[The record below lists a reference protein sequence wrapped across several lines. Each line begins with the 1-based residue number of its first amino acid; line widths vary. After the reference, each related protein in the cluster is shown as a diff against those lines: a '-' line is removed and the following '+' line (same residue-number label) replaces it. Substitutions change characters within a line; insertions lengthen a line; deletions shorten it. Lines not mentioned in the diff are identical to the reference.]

1 MAEQKERVIAEQID
15 DYDEIVRVLEL
26 CMEGE
31 AEGDAER
38 LKEAFHEDARMYG
51 EVAGTRYDM
60 PITEFFEV
68 AASEPA
74 DTGSYRGRVLSVHQV
89 GDAASAVVAE
99 DGYWGS
105 LSFIDFFTLNRIGG
119 TWKIVNKTFVHTGG
133 EPPES

>member
-1 MAEQKERVIAEQID
+1 MAEQIK
-15 DYDEIVRVLEL
+15 DYDEIVRVLGL

-31 AEGDAER
+31 AKGDAAR
-38 LKEAFHEDARMYG
+38 LKEAFHEDARMFG

-60 PITEFFEV
+60 PITESFELAV
-68 AASEPA
+68 SEPA
-74 DTGSYRGRVLSVHQV
+74 DTGNYQGRVLSVHQV
-89 GDAASAVVAE
+89 GDAANAVVAE

-105 LSFIDFFTLNRIGG
+105 VSFIDFFTLNRIAG

>member
-1 MAEQKERVIAEQID
+1 MAEQID
-15 DYDEIVRVLEL
+15 DHDEIVRVLEL

-31 AEGDAER
+31 AKGDAGR
-38 LKEAFHEDARMYG
+38 LREAFHEDARMFG

-60 PITEFFEV
+60 PIAEFVDV
-68 AASEPA
+68 AVSEPA

-89 GDAASAVVAE
+89 GDAANAVVAE

-119 TWKIVNKTFVHTGG
+119 AWKIVNKTFAHTGG